1 MFEEYNDVYVIA
13 DCYDGQVRNVT
24 YELIGQAR
32 LIADALGEKVHTLI
46 LGKSVADQAQAL
58 VEYGSDFVHVFEHPL
73 LSRYTTDG
81 YTKVITDFFANHKPN
96 VILIGATNDGRDLAP
111 RISGRMKNGVVADCT
126 ILSVDEKDG
135 LVNWTRPAL
144 GGNILAEIICPE
156 HRPQMGSVRPNV
168 FKMPERDAS
177 RQGTI
182 EKVDVA
188 LTEADIRNHFVEM
201 IPVNMGGV
209 NIEEAE
215 IIVAGGRGVGNPQN
229 FQKLEELAELLGGVV
244 GVTRPIVEKGWYDLS
259 RQIGQTGKTV
269 APKIY
274 FAFGISGAIQHTAGI
289 NGSETIIAINNDPE
303 AAIFKM
309 CDYGIVGD
317 VMQVADQMIAQLKAG
332 DRKSVV

>member
-1 MFEEYNDVYVIA
+1 
-13 DCYDGQVRNVT
+13 
-24 YELIGQAR
+24 
-32 LIADALGEKVHTLI
+32 
-46 LGKSVADQAQAL
+46 
-58 VEYGSDFVHVFEHPL
+58 
-73 LSRYTTDG
+73 
-81 YTKVITDFFANHKPN
+81 
-96 VILIGATNDGRDLAP
+96 
-111 RISGRMKNGVVADCT
+111 
-126 ILSVDEKDG
+126 
-135 LVNWTRPAL
+135 
-144 GGNILAEIICPE
+144 
-156 HRPQMGSVRPNV
+156 
-168 FKMPERDAS
+168 
-177 RQGTI
+177 
-182 EKVDVA
+182 
-188 LTEADIRNHFVEM
+188 
-201 IPVNMGGV
+201 MGGV

-332 DRKSVV
+332 KPITA